1 MSINITVEGGSSKRL
16 LTAGKYCPEDIV
28 VTATGGVPE
37 DLNAVLAE
45 QEQLIASLQ
54 ETLRGK
60 TAGEGGD
67 DFAGAIADRSI
78 VEFRSEQ
85 CAKIGAYSF
94 RGCEKL
100 ETLVA
105 PNAKSV
111 EEYALYNCSKL
122 KSIVLPSVETVSAN
136 AFREAS
142 NLEVIDLPK
151 LSAIPGTAFYGCR
164 ALKALILRSN
174 TMVTLS
180 STSAFTQCYRM
191 LGTKNPGYNPT
202 GEKIGWVY
210 VPSVVLDEYL
220 ADSTWVS
227 STLQFRAIED
237 YPEICERGLTA

>member
-28 VTATGGVPE
+28 VTATGG
-37 DLNAVLAE
+37 
-45 QEQLIASLQ
+45 
-54 ETLRGK
+54 
-60 TAGEGGD
+60 EGGD
-67 DFAGAIADRSI
+67 DLAGAIADRSI
-78 VEFRSEQ
+78 VEFRSDR

-94 RGCEKL
+94 RGCANL

-111 EEYALYNCSKL
+111 GEYALYNCSKL
-122 KSIVLPSVETVSAN
+122 QSIVLPSVETVSAN

-210 VPSVVLDEYL
+210 VPSALLDEYL
-220 ADSTWVS
+220 ADSTWIS
-227 STLQFRAIED
+227 SGLQFRTKED
-237 YPEICERGLTA
+237 YPEICG